1 MPQDTNCRVLVND
14 QCLYQPGAGV
24 ATYLSNVLRRWP
36 ADAVCQPAGLITHR
50 VDRRAPW
57 PEEVPGAEGELR
69 LRPLRDLKPPLE
81 PTRWIP
87 GFVRNVVRRRRFEAM
102 VSEATEGGYAACFEA
117 NHVAG
122 DYGVPTVTTIHDLS
136 VLEHPEWHP
145 RERVEHWETNFPTT
159 LATTSRWIAISE
171 FTRDRMVAVL
181 GLDPARI
188 SVIHNGTRDLWAPT
202 PRALSEART
211 RLGLP
216 ENYLLHLGTLEPRKN
231 LPILLHAWSTLPREF
246 RERTKLVFV
255 GGLGWGGPSFWS
267 ELTAHPVS
275 DEVLC
280 TGFVSDAHVAV
291 LLAGARGVLI
301 ASGYEGFGLPILE
314 AMSRDKPVIC
324 SRIPAFEE
332 VAAGAAEVVD
342 KHDVAGWANAI
353 RRVVEDTEWA
363 GQLATRGRLR
373 GEQFTWERSARGVAA
388 VFDSLVPA
396 EVH

>member
-1 MPQDTNCRVLVND
+1 MPHDTNSRVLVND

-24 ATYLSNVLRRWP
+24 ATYLGNVLRHWP
-36 ADAVCQPAGLITHR
+36 ADAACRPSGLITHR

-57 PEEVPGAEGELR
+57 PDEVPGAEGDLN
-69 LRPLRDLKPPLE
+69 LRPLKDLRPPLE

-102 VSEATEGGYAACFEA
+102 VSEASSGGYAACFEA

-122 DYGVPTVTTIHDLS
+122 DYGLPTVTTIHDLS

-145 RERVEHWETNFPTT
+145 RERVEHWETNFPSTMAST
-159 LATTSRWIAISE
+159 AHWLAISG

-181 GLDPARI
+181 GLPPEKI
-188 SVIHNGTRDLWAPT
+188 TVVHNGSRELWAPT
-202 PRALSEART
+202 PRALSEARA

-231 LPILLHAWSTLPREF
+231 LPILMHAWSTMPREF
-246 RERTKLVFV
+246 REKNKLVFV

-275 DEVLC
+275 DEVLY

-291 LLAGARGVLI
+291 LLAGARGVLV
-301 ASGYEGFGLPILE
+301 ASRYEGFGLPILE
-314 AMSRDKPVIC
+314 AMACRKPVVC
-324 SRIPAFEE
+324 SRIPVFEE
-332 VAAGAAEVVD
+332 VVDGAAEIVD
-342 KHDVAGWANAI
+342 KHDVAGWANAM
-353 RRVVEDTEWA
+353 RRVVDDPEWVA
-363 GQLATRGRLR
+363 DLAERGQRRGA
-373 GEQFTWERSARGVAA
+373 EFTWERSARGTAA
-388 VFDSLVPA
+388 LFEALVPA
-396 EVH
+396 EVR